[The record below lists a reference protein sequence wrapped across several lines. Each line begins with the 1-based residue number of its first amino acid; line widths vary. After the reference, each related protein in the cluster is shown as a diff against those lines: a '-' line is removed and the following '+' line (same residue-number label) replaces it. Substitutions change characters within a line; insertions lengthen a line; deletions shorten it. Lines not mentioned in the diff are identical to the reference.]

1 MSECKRKTTLFK
13 KILRVSSSVLE
24 TAKPD
29 DFSVGI
35 SLSVVPFPDSHCNIE
50 PIASCGQRDRIRCLK
65 YH

>member
-13 KILRVSSSVLE
+13 KILRISSSVLE

-35 SLSVVPFPDSHCNIE
+35 SLPVVPFPDIVILSQLLLVDRGIE
-50 PIASCGQRDRIRCLK
+50 LDV
-65 YH
+65 